1 MPGKKILIVD
11 DDQDLVKLLA
21 RKLTQ
26 ANFEA
31 LVAFDASQAMSLA
44 RKEIPNLILL
54 DMKLPAGGGLGTLQN
69 LKNSMKTSMIPV
81 IIITG
86 QDTVPTQR
94 EVQNY
99 GVEHVMTKP
108 LDMEALLQKIKELLG
123 EETKPAS

>member
-44 RKEIPNLILL
+44 RKETPNLILL

>member
-11 DDQDLVKLLA
+11 DDQDLVKLLV

-44 RKEIPNLILL
+44 RKETPNLILL

-99 GVEHVMTKP
+99 GVEHIMTKP
-108 LDMEALLQKIKELLG
+108 LDMEALIQKIKELLG
-123 EETKPAS
+123 EDTKPVS

>member
-44 RKEIPNLILL
+44 RKETPNLILL

-99 GVEHVMTKP
+99 GVEHIMTKP
-108 LDMEALLQKIKELLG
+108 LDMEALIQKIKELLG

>member
-31 LVAFDASQAMSLA
+31 LVAFDASQAIRLA
-44 RKEIPNLILL
+44 HKESPNLILL
-54 DMKLPAGGGLGTLQN
+54 DMRLPAGGGLGTMQN
-69 LKNSMKTSMIPV
+69 LKSSMKTSMIPV

-99 GVEHVMTKP
+99 DVEHIMTKP
-108 LDMEALLQKIKELLG
+108 LDMEALIQKIKELLG
-123 EETKPAS
+123 EDTKPAS

>member
-44 RKEIPNLILL
+44 RKETPNLILL

-99 GVEHVMTKP
+99 GVEHIMTKP